1 MLQEMTPDE
10 RIRMLRQLCQSKE
23 NLFVG
28 GAHGINNSMP
38 ELGLIGFVTV
48 YKLSQGPCKGL
59 VVPLSEVSHVPPYT
73 GWGGGAS
80 GGELQQG

>member
-1 MLQEMTPDE
+1 
-10 RIRMLRQLCQSKE
+10 
-23 NLFVG
+23 
-28 GAHGINNSMP
+28 MP

-80 GGELQQG
+80 GGELQQGGISRALVLQVICFVEPGTLASSAPSPDS